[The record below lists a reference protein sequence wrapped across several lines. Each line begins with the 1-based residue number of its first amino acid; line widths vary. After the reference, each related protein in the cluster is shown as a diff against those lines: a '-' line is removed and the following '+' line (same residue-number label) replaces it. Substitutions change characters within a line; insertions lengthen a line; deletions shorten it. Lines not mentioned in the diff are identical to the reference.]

1 MTPTEQKFY
10 PIELFA
16 PTVLKSNSPNEGPGS
31 GMDIRN
37 SFGDVFTHIHRQ
49 TYGHIDPLGKDR
61 KFFNLFLGYISGEI
75 HRNIFDPKRFDKLWL
90 PWILLFRA
98 ATGSFHFQATLTIY
112 II

>member
-61 KFFNLFLGYISGEI
+61 KFFNLFLGYISCKKFIEI
-75 HRNIFDPKRFDKLWL
+75 FLIPKGLINYGCHGFYFSERPQDRFIFKP
-90 PWILLFRA
+90 
-98 ATGSFHFQATLTIY
+98 H
-112 II
+112 

>member
-16 PTVLKSNSPNEGPGS
+16 PTVLKSSSPNEGPGAGIS

-49 TYGHIDPLGKDR
+49 TYGHIDPLGTDK
-61 KFFNLFLGYISGEI
+61 KSLNITFLTS
-75 HRNIFDPKRFDKLWL
+75 
-90 PWILLFRA
+90 
-98 ATGSFHFQATLTIY
+98 
-112 II
+112 

>member
-16 PTVLKSNSPNEGPGS
+16 PTVLKSSSPNEGPGNGIS

-49 TYGHIDPLGKDR
+49 TYGHIDPLGTDK
-61 KFFNLFLGYISGEI
+61 KSLNITFLAS
-75 HRNIFDPKRFDKLWL
+75 
-90 PWILLFRA
+90 
-98 ATGSFHFQATLTIY
+98 
-112 II
+112 